1 MNSAQ
6 PRLLLG
12 LTPLAE
18 RAIEDVLFSGQLTVV
33 GSAADAGE
41 LLSLA
46 DRADADAVLLSAE
59 LSGLAE
65 AHTARLRSRGLR
77 LVGLALDHRS
87 GETLRALGVD
97 EVVEPPLQPA
107 DLARRLGGD
116 HEVGESE
123 QSPRVEPRQPVRRQR
138 RERSGN
144 VIAVVGCAGSPG
156 SSECA
161 ASLAALA
168 ASNWR
173 TLLVELDFVTPSLD
187 LRLGADPQR
196 GSLLGLVRAIGGDG
210 AVGELLDRWTC
221 AGDRG
226 WPPVLLAPPQ
236 LDEHIDEL
244 SAPGASHGARAAAAS
259 LYPLLIAD
267 VGSLLA
273 LPGGLPAVVR
283 CHREALL
290 SADAVILIIGAREE
304 QLRAGRHQLT
314 LLLDTLA
321 VPPQRLRIC
330 ISGVGAPG
338 GGSRRELEDALG
350 PQLAELRLAVDCWL
364 PFDRRALARARRTG
378 QPLALAR
385 PRGGYARA
393 LHKLLDELLLPA
405 QPIPRERKERLTV
418 PAPAQERDEE
428 VSLPWRS

>member
-18 RAIEDVLFSGQLTVV
+18 RAIEDVLFSGDLAVV

-46 DRADADAVLLSAE
+46 DRADAEAVLLSAE

-65 AHTARLRSRGLR
+65 AQTTRLRSRGLR
-77 LVGLALDHRS
+77 LVGLALDARS
-87 GETLRALGVD
+87 AEALRALGVD
-97 EVVEPPLQPA
+97 ELVEPPLYAA
-107 DLARRLGGD
+107 DLARSLGG
-116 HEVGESE
+116 HHGTGEPE
-123 QSPRVEPRQPVRRQR
+123 QPLRVEPRQPTRRNR

-156 SSECA
+156 ASECA

-168 ASNWR
+168 ASSWR
-173 TLLVELDFVTPSLD
+173 TLLVELNLLAPSLD

-196 GSLLGLVRAIGGDG
+196 GSLIGLVRAISGDG

-244 SAPGASHGARAAAAS
+244 GSPGAIHTALDAAAS
-259 LYPLLIAD
+259 LYPLVVAD

-273 LPGGLPAVVR
+273 LPGEQPAVVR

-290 SADAVILIIGAREE
+290 SADAVILVTGAGEE
-304 QLRAGRHQLT
+304 QLRAGRNQLT

-321 VPPQRLRIC
+321 VPPQLLRIC
-330 ISGVGAPG
+330 VNGVGAPG

-393 LHKLLDELLLPA
+393 LHKLLDDLLLPA

-418 PAPAQERDEE
+418 PAPEEMRDEE

>member
-1 MNSAQ
+1 MNSGQ

-12 LTPLAE
+12 LTPLTE
-18 RAIEDVLFSGQLTVV
+18 RAIEDALFSGQLAVV

-46 DRADADAVLLSAE
+46 ERADADAVLLSPE
-59 LSGLAE
+59 LSGLTE
-65 AHTARLRSRGLR
+65 AHTVRLRSRGLR
-77 LVGLALDHRS
+77 LVGLAFDARS
-87 GETLRALGVD
+87 AEALRALGVD
-97 EVVEPPLQPA
+97 ELVEPPLQPA
-107 DLARRLGGD
+107 DLARSLTGHDEAERAEQPLRL
-116 HEVGESE
+116 
-123 QSPRVEPRQPVRRQR
+123 EPRQPTREHRH
-138 RERSGN
+138 ERSGN
-144 VIAVVGCAGSPG
+144 VIAVVGCTGSPG
-156 SSECA
+156 ASEYA

-173 TLLVELDFVTPSLD
+173 TLLLELDLLAPSLD

-196 GSLLGLVRAIGGDG
+196 GSLLGLIRAIGGDG

-221 AGDRG
+221 AGDDG

-244 SAPGASHGARAAAAS
+244 SAPGAIHAALDAAAS
-259 LYPLLIAD
+259 LYPLLVAD

-273 LPGGLPAVVR
+273 LPGEQPAVVR

-290 SADAVILIIGAREE
+290 SADAVILVIGAREE
-304 QLRAGRHQLT
+304 HLRAGRNQLT

-330 ISGVGAPG
+330 VNGVGAPG
-338 GGSRRELEDALG
+338 SGSRRELEDVLV

-364 PFDRRALARARRTG
+364 PFDRRALTRARRTG

-393 LHKLLDELLLPA
+393 LRKLLDELLLPA
-405 QPIPRERKERLTV
+405 QPIPRERKERLAV
-418 PAPAQERDEE
+418 PAPADMRDEE